1 MQNTLC
7 RGVFD
12 LTNRFFCV
20 IFTQSSFTCS
30 FNGGIFMEIDLL
42 LDTLEENMMK
52 TEESLKTAFSALR
65 TGKASPALV
74 ENITVDYYGAPTRI
88 RDMANITTPEPRLLV
103 IQPWD
108 ASAVSKVEKALIA
121 SSIGITPVSDGK
133 TLKLPIPELSQD
145 RRQALSKQ
153 AKADTEE
160 AKVALRNIRR
170 DGNEAA
176 KKAEKNGELTED
188 ELKKMLDDIQK
199 LTDRYIATLEKMLAE
214 KDKDLMTV

>member
-1 MQNTLC
+1 ME
-7 RGVFD
+7 V
-12 LTNRFFCV
+12 
-20 IFTQSSFTCS
+20 
-30 FNGGIFMEIDLL
+30 IFMEIELL

-52 TEESLKTAFSALR
+52 TEEALKNAFSALR

-74 ENITVDYYGAPTRI
+74 ENITVDYYGTPTRI
-88 RDMANITTPEPRLLV
+88 RDMANITTREPRLLV

-121 SSIGITPVSDGK
+121 STLGITPVSDGK

-153 AKADTEE
+153 AKVDTEE

-170 DGNEAA
+170 DGNDTA

-199 LTDRYIATLEKMLAE
+199 LTDRYIGILEKMFADKE
-214 KDKDLMTV
+214 KDLMTL